1 LRVKKAP
8 KNTTG
13 LSSVTD
19 DEATFITRSKNS
31 KSFLEKTDQ
40 AENEMHHYN
49 SFKFVWPCKKSEQSM
64 QTTMMCFTKA
74 RTLSKKIP
82 SVLVRLT
89 LLV

>member
-1 LRVKKAP
+1 MRVKKAP

-13 LSSVTD
+13 LSSVPD

-31 KSFLEKTDQ
+31 KSFLEKTDH

-64 QTTMMCFTKA
+64 QTTMMCFLKLVHYKKKYD
-74 RTLSKKIP
+74 LS
-82 SVLVRLT
+82 LFAWLY
-89 LLV
+89 